1 MWECFLFFLFFFAS
15 ARGKSPF
22 HIAEDSRETCEVAC
36 ASDGRA
42 VEVDMGGV
50 SGVCSVGWEFEFRVW
65 WECVLEGMYGDGDE
79 WEYVMTRCKRGR
91 PRMSVV
97 VPLNCV
103 NTHKKCPSRKKRKE
117 KNPSRGEKKEPIK
130 KSAPVNSVCKR
141 TYLHTRSRDN
151 VNIFLCMCTCASRY
165 TRTTS
170 HTSHA

>member
-103 NTHKKCPSRKKRKE
+103 NTKKKCPSRKKKKR
-117 KNPSRGEKKEPIK
+117 KEPIK
-130 KSAPVNSVCKR
+130 GGKKR
-141 TYLHTRSRDN
+141 THQEK
-151 VNIFLCMCTCASRY
+151 CAC
-165 TRTTS
+165 
-170 HTSHA
+170 